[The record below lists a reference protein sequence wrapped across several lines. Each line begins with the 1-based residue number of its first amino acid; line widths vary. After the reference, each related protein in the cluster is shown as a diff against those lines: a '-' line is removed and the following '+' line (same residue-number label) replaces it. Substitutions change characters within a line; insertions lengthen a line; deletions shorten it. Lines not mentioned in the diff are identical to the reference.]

1 MNGSG
6 HVLVEIE
13 REAGR
18 EAGSSSPVDLTN
30 VAGQRKAG
38 QVRAC
43 SPCWQWRCPSS
54 RVACSIRQVNEGS
67 ASVRG
72 VPRRSDN
79 VMRSERWG
87 LGLLAATF
95 CRRAHACRVEDYAS
109 LASNTLTCT
118 WQFNFSLQKRGQRQ
132 GLSTDGQSLE

>member
-38 QVRAC
+38 QGRCVHAVRAGNG
-43 SPCWQWRCPSS
+43 
-54 RVACSIRQVNEGS
+54 VAR
-67 ASVRG
+67 
-72 VPRRSDN
+72 
-79 VMRSERWG
+79 
-87 LGLLAATF
+87 
-95 CRRAHACRVEDYAS
+95 RRAWRARSGKSTKAAHPYVECRDA
-109 LASNTLTCT
+109 AIM
-118 WQFNFSLQKRGQRQ
+118 
-132 GLSTDGQSLE
+132 